1 MIIRRSL
8 IAVSLVTAFA
18 VVLSL
23 FGVPHD
29 PKHAWPVPAEAR
41 KIMNPVPPSEAALA
55 AGKKMFTD
63 ECVSCH
69 GEAGKGD
76 GPDAMMYDPQPA
88 DLSDAH
94 MMGEMTDGE
103 IFYKIT
109 EGRKP
114 MPSFKK
120 KFTDEQRWQLV
131 HFVRTLAPKNHR
143 MHAAKKPATKPAS
156 QTTKAPAK
164 PPAP

>member
-1 MIIRRSL
+1 MFDRRSPNVAIL
-8 IAVSLVTAFA
+8 LTAFA
-18 VVLSL
+18 LAFSLSA
-23 FGVPHD
+23 VPHD
-29 PKHAWPVPAEAR
+29 PKKNWPVPEVAR
-41 KIMNPVPPSEAALA
+41 KMKNPVPRTAAAMA
-55 AGKKMFTD
+55 AAKAIFND
-63 ECVSCH
+63 QCVSCH
-69 GEAGKGD
+69 GETGKGD

-94 MMGEMTDGE
+94 MMSEMTDGE

-131 HFVRTLAPKNHR
+131 HFVRAFASRQPHAPTGKKP
-143 MHAAKKPATKPAS
+143 AAKK
-156 QTTKAPAK
+156 APAATPK
-164 PPAP
+164 PKIENRN